1 MKNKIL
7 SLDKLEQF
15 IKKAKSKNKK
25 IVLCHG
31 VFDLL
36 HIGHIKHFIE
46 AKNLGDF
53 LIVSVTPRKFVNK
66 GPFRPVFNDKFRLE
80 ALAALET
87 VDYVCLNSTKT
98 ATQLIKKI
106 KPNVYCKGPD
116 YKKNEKDITGEIKN
130 EIKEIKKAGGKII
143 YTKDI
148 TFSSSN
154 LINKYFN
161 FQSNEQ
167 KILIDKIKRKNNFLK
182 IKNLVD
188 GFSKLKVLVIGEII
202 IDKYVFCEAL
212 GKSGKEP
219 MLVLRNIKTEEYLGG
234 SAAIS
239 KHLSEFTKKVTLYG
253 MIGDQD
259 NYFHKIRKEIP
270 KKINFS
276 YLKKKNSPTIIKKRF
291 LDNIGNKKVLGVYN
305 INDSNLGK
313 ADEKKFKK
321 YLSKNLKKFDLV
333 IVSDYGHGFIS
344 ENNAKIICNE
354 AKSLALNARV
364 NAANVGYHSMRKYNK
379 VDCVIINETEI
390 RHELR
395 KKNEKIEDLMKQ
407 LSKERRIKNLIVT
420 QGRKGS
426 ILFNKADNKFNY
438 SPAFAENDVDKIG
451 AGDAMLSLIS
461 LCIKNKLDSNLS
473 MLLGSLAAA
482 QSVQTIGN
490 KNNID
495 KIQILKSLDNLIK

>member
-130 EIKEIKKAGGKII
+130 EIKEIKKAGGKIV

-219 MLVLRNIKTEEYLGG
+219 MLVLRNLKTEEYLGG

-239 KHLSEFTKKVTLYG
+239 RHLSDFCKNVALYG
-253 MIGDQD
+253 MIGDNDQFD
-259 NYFHKIRKEIP
+259 
-270 KKINFS
+270 KKIKKRLPGNINFK
-276 YLKKKNSPTIIKKRF
+276 YLRKKNSPTIVKKRF
-291 LDNIGNKKVLGVYN
+291 LDNVGNKKVLGVYT
-305 INDSNLGK
+305 INDENLK
-313 ADEKKFKK
+313 HNDEIKFKN
-321 YLSKNLKKFDLV
+321 YLKKNLKKFDLV
-333 IVSDYGHGFIS
+333 IVSDYGHGFVS
-344 ENNAKIICNE
+344 KENAKIICKNS
-354 AKSLALNARV
+354 KYLALNAQV
-364 NAANVGYHSMRKYNK
+364 NAANIGYHSMRKYNNIN
-379 VDCVIINETEI
+379 CVIINETEL

-395 KKNEKIEDLMKQ
+395 NKNEKIEILMKE
-407 LSKERRIKNLIVT
+407 LSSERKIHNLIVT
-420 QGRKGS
+420 RGKDGS
-426 ILFNKADNKFNY
+426 ILYNNNENKFKY
-438 SPAFAENDVDKIG
+438 SEAFASDQVDKIG
-451 AGDAMLSLIS
+451 AGDAMLALSA
-461 LCIKNKLDSNLS
+461 LCLKLKLDKSLS
-473 MLLGSLAAA
+473 LLLGSLAAA
-482 QSVQTIGN
+482 QSVETIGN
-490 KNNID
+490 KQKVN
-495 KIQILKSLDNLIK
+495 KAKILKSLENITK

>member
-188 GFSKLKVLVIGEII
+188 GFSKLKVLVIGEVI

-219 MLVLRNIKTEEYLGG
+219 MLVLRNIKTEEYLGDLLLFLN
-234 SAAIS
+234 I
-239 KHLSEFTKKVTLYG
+239 
-253 MIGDQD
+253 
-259 NYFHKIRKEIP
+259 
-270 KKINFS
+270 
-276 YLKKKNSPTIIKKRF
+276 YL
-291 LDNIGNKKVLGVYN
+291 
-305 INDSNLGK
+305 NLQR
-313 ADEKKFKK
+313 
-321 YLSKNLKKFDLV
+321 
-333 IVSDYGHGFIS
+333 
-344 ENNAKIICNE
+344 
-354 AKSLALNARV
+354 KSL
-364 NAANVGYHSMRKYNK
+364 Y
-379 VDCVIINETEI
+379 TE
-390 RHELR
+390 
-395 KKNEKIEDLMKQ
+395 
-407 LSKERRIKNLIVT
+407 
-420 QGRKGS
+420 
-426 ILFNKADNKFNY
+426 
-438 SPAFAENDVDKIG
+438 
-451 AGDAMLSLIS
+451 
-461 LCIKNKLDSNLS
+461 
-473 MLLGSLAAA
+473 
-482 QSVQTIGN
+482 
-490 KNNID
+490 
-495 KIQILKSLDNLIK
+495 